1 MNGGISIKKSITVR
15 KDFITGILFLMYFCS
30 RVVSSVL
37 ARLFGAGIM
46 RPLFA
51 LLFFVLLLLCIV
63 SNPQKAFVPLI
74 VYFIIALC
82 FLITYIFHPEYI
94 TWFTHSSY
102 GIVPGFLYPSR
113 GIWAFLVVWIVKDER
128 RLYYY
133 LKIAC
138 WGMFLFLLLQFVVA
152 KVRGYWVVAQPNGSV
167 INSEYDM
174 EYGYDM
180 LFPVSF
186 FGAEIVIRRRKMY
199 AFPFI
204 VGAAS
209 ILLGGS
215 RGAII
220 WVVALFFFALP
231 FRWNDLTGKQR
242 VFFCAFL
249 LLFLAFTIVAVLQY
263 DAIMKSLA
271 AWMSRR
277 GISSRTLNSLV
288 SGSFSDGNGRIE
300 IYQMACELIKTGG
313 ALGRGVYGDRYYI
326 GNFFQWGYS
335 HDIFL
340 ELLVSFGYIGGSI
353 LILLLIFGVF
363 FVYRHCYSLEKQVVW
378 ITFLTTSMKLILSN
392 SFWYNAAFWT
402 LLAIIIKTKKMKSK
416 KKRTI
421 ETELGLAWEQ

>member
-1 MNGGISIKKSITVR
+1 
-15 KDFITGILFLMYFCS
+15 
-30 RVVSSVL
+30 
-37 ARLFGAGIM
+37 
-46 RPLFA
+46 
-51 LLFFVLLLLCIV
+51 
-63 SNPQKAFVPLI
+63 
-74 VYFIIALC
+74 
-82 FLITYIFHPEYI
+82 
-94 TWFTHSSY
+94 
-102 GIVPGFLYPSR
+102 
-113 GIWAFLVVWIVKDER
+113 
-128 RLYYY
+128 
-133 LKIAC
+133 
-138 WGMFLFLLLQFVVA
+138 
-152 KVRGYWVVAQPNGSV
+152 
-167 INSEYDM
+167 M
-174 EYGYDM
+174 EFGYDM

-220 WVVALFFFALP
+220 WVAALFFFALP
-231 FRWNDLTGKQR
+231 FRWKYMTGKKR
-242 VFFCAFL
+242 VIFCVLL
-249 LLFLAFTIVAVLQY
+249 LLFLAITIVAVLQY
-263 DAIMKSLA
+263 DAIMRGLA
-271 AWMSRR
+271 TWMLRH

-288 SGSFSDGNGRIE
+288 SGTFSDGSGRDV
-300 IYQMACELIKTGG
+300 IYRMAWDLIKTGG
-313 ALGRGVYGDRYYI
+313 PLGRGVYGDRYYI

-402 LLAIIIKTKKMKSK
+402 LLVIIIKTKKMKSK